1 MVTLALKK
9 HEIVANFGRIS
20 INRYLLESV
29 RMENINI
36 KWSGNVPLILI
47 WDSSKMNETFYNNSL
62 WPLLTQYSN
71 FHSLRNF
78 LPSIS
83 ENMRDILIKLNENTS
98 LYNQKSIKSVKVFLR
113 LTPISSEDLK
123 TDVSDIKKSILN
135 N

>member
-71 FHSLRNF
+71 FYSLRKF